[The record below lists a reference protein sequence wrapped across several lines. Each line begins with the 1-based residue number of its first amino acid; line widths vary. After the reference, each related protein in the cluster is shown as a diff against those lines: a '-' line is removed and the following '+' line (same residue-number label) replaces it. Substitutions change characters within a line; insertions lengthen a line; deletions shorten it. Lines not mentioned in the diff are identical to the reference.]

1 MTLKIRVKN
10 SAKIK
15 RNINKG
21 NLCDKKEGLKTEKK
35 NLKEAC
41 GPVQIQV
48 VGTHPQENMVLRC
61 PYQVNGLFNLSL

>member
-21 NLCDKKEGLKTEKK
+21 NLCDKKEGPKTEKK
-35 NLKEAC
+35 FKGGMWFCSDPSSRYSSSRKHGSEMSI
-41 GPVQIQV
+41 PSEWTI
-48 VGTHPQENMVLRC
+48 
-61 PYQVNGLFNLSL
+61 

>member
-21 NLCDKKEGLKTEKK
+21 YLCDKKEGPKTEKK
-35 NLKEAC
+35 
-41 GPVQIQV
+41 I
-48 VGTHPQENMVLRC
+48 
-61 PYQVNGLFNLSL
+61 

>member
-21 NLCDKKEGLKTEKK
+21 NLCDKKEGPKTEKK
-35 NLKEAC
+35 
-41 GPVQIQV
+41 I
-48 VGTHPQENMVLRC
+48 
-61 PYQVNGLFNLSL
+61 